1 MTTVASEA
9 IPTGKEVKWYHGG
22 SLVQASYTITA
33 ADVTATKFAL
43 PSATKVEFGSVW
55 VEKNG
60 VWMTATLH
68 PAALLRNPKQKPLAF
83 EDYVAIREKIHE
95 VCAHTY

>member
-43 PSATKVEFGSVW
+43 PSATKAEFGSV
-55 VEKNG
+55 
-60 VWMTATLH
+60 
-68 PAALLRNPKQKPLAF
+68 
-83 EDYVAIREKIHE
+83 
-95 VCAHTY
+95 